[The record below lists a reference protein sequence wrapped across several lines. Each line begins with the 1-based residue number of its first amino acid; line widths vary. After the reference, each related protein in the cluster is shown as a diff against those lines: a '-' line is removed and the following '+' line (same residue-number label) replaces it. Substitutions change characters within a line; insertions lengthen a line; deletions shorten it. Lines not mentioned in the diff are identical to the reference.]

1 MMVPDDKVCF
11 EESCASSWRFQWQ
24 QTSRNGIGKDYHGW
38 GVECPAVATTKNDF
52 WLNIML
58 DMLALYQRWCML
70 ARTNMYVYIYI
81 YIHIILIHLVY
92 VSTCVPFSTCTC
104 YPPGCSRSGGSVS
117 SQSGLRSGP
126 SQGGSQDSLPRAMC
140 HGGHGSFVGQVEWS
154 TSPSSRDGNN
164 PHMPQIYIY
173 IFIYIY
179 MLI

>member
-70 ARTNMYVYIYI
+70 ARTNMYVYIYTYHI
-81 YIHIILIHLVY
+81 NTSCLCFDMCTFFHMHMLSARVLAVRWQRIVPKRAPVRSQPRWISGFAAAGHVPWGPWVVCRSSGVEYI
-92 VSTCVPFSTCTC
+92 TQFS
-104 YPPGCSRSGGSVS
+104 GW
-117 SQSGLRSGP
+117 
-126 SQGGSQDSLPRAMC
+126 
-140 HGGHGSFVGQVEWS
+140 E
-154 TSPSSRDGNN
+154 
-164 PHMPQIYIY
+164 
-173 IFIYIY
+173 
-179 MLI
+179 